1 MRRIGGRGVRSG
13 WSGGVAGEP
22 GDAAL
27 DLPAVSAETVAGV
40 DAAAGDAEDH
50 AALAQPGPVGGGVIG
65 QATKTDLVLTERP
78 SETELRSL
86 PASVKVE
93 QAWVRRAAQRALLS

>member
-1 MRRIGGRGVRSG
+1 MLRSIFQRCRPR
-13 WSGGVAGEP
+13 A
-22 GDAAL
+22 
-27 DLPAVSAETVAGV
+27 VAGV
-40 DAAAGDAEDH
+40 DAAAGDAEDD

-78 SETELRSL
+78 SETEFTI
-86 PASVKVE
+86 PARQVKVE